1 MASVKLIEP
10 KKKPKYFQLTAIVM
24 VNGKSERRYGRFD
37 FDPTELK
44 TARQRLAAANAAA
57 VEFEREQQAQID
69 KEMAG
74 GGKTF
79 EQVAREYIDSNR
91 SLLEPS
97 ARLKGDARPVIR
109 MATSTKSEAIPSSHK
124 NRSAPSPRRIATRSS
139 ACWRKDAPGS
149 ISGRR

>member
-97 ARLKGDARPVIR
+97 ARLKGDAEQHRNLAEGLGDAIGR
-109 MATSTKSEAIPSSHK
+109 QNRLRTFSLCFDHASTLP
-124 NRSAPSPRRIATRSS
+124 
-139 ACWRKDAPGS
+139 
-149 ISGRR
+149 

>member
-1 MASVKLIEP
+1 
-10 KKKPKYFQLTAIVM
+10 M

-79 EQVAREYIDSNR
+79 EQMAREYIDSNR

-97 ARLKGDARPVIR
+97 ARLKGDAEQHRNKANTTRNKNGYLNKIR
-109 MATSTKSEAIPSSHK
+109 GYPSSHK
-124 NRSAPSPRRIATRSS
+124 NQSVPSPRRTATRSS
-139 ACWRKDAPGS
+139 ICWRKDAPGS
-149 ISGRR
+149 TSVRR

>member
-1 MASVKLIEP
+1 MAAL
-10 KKKPKYFQLTAIVM
+10 
-24 VNGKSERRYGRFD
+24 D

-97 ARLKGDARPVIR
+97 ARLKGDGRA
-109 MATSTKSEAIPSSHK
+109 
-124 NRSAPSPRRIATRSS
+124 APEQGEYDP
-139 ACWRKDAPGS
+139 
-149 ISGRR
+149 